1 MPRTRSGGL
10 SSCIGSTW
18 DECERRRWEDV
29 EEKYSAC
36 VLLLT
41 PFWLVV
47 TLDDIGAALF
57 PALMDNTLV
66 VHVYEET
73 QELLHVVFD
82 KLCVCGV
89 GGGGGGGGGAVISSG
104 EGKNLRILNMDMTV

>member
-1 MPRTRSGGL
+1 M
-10 SSCIGSTW
+10 
-18 DECERRRWEDV
+18 
-29 EEKYSAC
+29 
-36 VLLLT
+36 
-41 PFWLVV
+41 V

-82 KLCVCGV
+82 KLCVV
-89 GGGGGGGGGAVISSG
+89 GGGGGGGAVISSG

>member
-1 MPRTRSGGL
+1 M
-10 SSCIGSTW
+10 
-18 DECERRRWEDV
+18 
-29 EEKYSAC
+29 
-36 VLLLT
+36 
-41 PFWLVV
+41 V

-89 GGGGGGGGGAVISSG
+89 GGGGVLSFLQVK
-104 EGKNLRILNMDMTV
+104 EKTYEY

>member
-1 MPRTRSGGL
+1 M
-10 SSCIGSTW
+10 
-18 DECERRRWEDV
+18 
-29 EEKYSAC
+29 
-36 VLLLT
+36 
-41 PFWLVV
+41 V

-89 GGGGGGGGGAVISSG
+89 GVGGGGVLSFLQVK
-104 EGKNLRILNMDMTV
+104 EKTYEY

>member
-1 MPRTRSGGL
+1 M
-10 SSCIGSTW
+10 
-18 DECERRRWEDV
+18 

-57 PALMDNTLV
+57 PALMDTLV

-82 KLCVCGV
+82 KLCVCV
-89 GGGGGGGGGAVISSG
+89 CVVG
-104 EGKNLRILNMDMTV
+104 EGGWGCCHFFR